1 MGMKEAML
9 GEVADRPLRR
19 TALARRIRRR
29 HPLARWQGLDTMV
42 DTMRREGLLSTVV
55 IAPSPGEKGDR
66 ATTDPALH
74 GDDAHDP
81 REDPT
86 PVGLSAAGQSRLRAW
101 LGRSTAPGTFR
112 DDLLLQIAASEEDEL
127 PALAAMVR
135 DRLATVTD
143 LATEVGDVAGAVTVK
158 PEDWHR
164 RRMRV
169 AHALDLSVLDA
180 VARGLRRAHAE
191 MVNAL
196 EQHPPEER

>member
-1 MGMKEAML
+1 MGVKEAML

-29 HPLARWQGLDTMV
+29 HPLTRWKGLDTMV
-42 DTMRREGLLSTVV
+42 DTMRREGLLSTFV
-55 IAPSPGEKGDR
+55 ISPSPGEEGDR
-66 ATTDPALH
+66 ATPDHALH
-74 GDDAHDP
+74 DDDASDP
-81 REDPT
+81 REDLT
-86 PVGLSAAGQSRLRAW
+86 PVGLSVAGQSRLRAW

-127 PALAAMVR
+127 PALEAMVR

-143 LATEVGDVAGAVTVK
+143 LAAEVADVPGALTVK

-169 AHALDLSVLDA
+169 VRTLDLSVLDGL
-180 VARGLRRAHAE
+180 ARGLRRAHAE
-191 MVNAL
+191 IVNAL
-196 EQHPPEER
+196 EQHPPEDR